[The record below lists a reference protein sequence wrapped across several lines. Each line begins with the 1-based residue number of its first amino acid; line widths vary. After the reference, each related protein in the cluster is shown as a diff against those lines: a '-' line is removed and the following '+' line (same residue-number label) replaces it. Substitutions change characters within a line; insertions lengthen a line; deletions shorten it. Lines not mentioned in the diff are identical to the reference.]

1 METEPALRSISW
13 EAPRHHHV
21 EKGNDWFFALAIVV
35 VALIIAAIIIDNT
48 LLALLFGLAGGV
60 LSIAAAKRPPIVPFS
75 VSVRGVKVEDQI
87 YPFSVLESYH
97 IDEDDPRGPQLYLQ
111 QNKKL
116 MPLLVLPIPAEHV
129 DDIEDI
135 LQPRLKEEELDE
147 PMAMKLMELFGV

>member
-75 VSVRGVKVEDQI
+75 VSVRGVRIGDELH
-87 YPFSVLESYH
+87 PFSVRLSRTTF
-97 IDEDDPRGPQLYLQ
+97 DEDQHTSTRKCILQ
-111 QNKKL
+111 Q
-116 MPLLVLPIPAEHV
+116 
-129 DDIEDI
+129 
-135 LQPRLKEEELDE
+135 
-147 PMAMKLMELFGV
+147 